1 MNYLTL
7 GQVILLAEFDD
18 AVEKIISV
26 ASGSVETKEL
36 ASWINQY
43 LREKE

>member
-1 MNYLTL
+1 MFCQINGYDFEVPTD
-7 GQVILLAEFDD
+7 E

-26 ASGSVETKEL
+26 ASGSVETEEL